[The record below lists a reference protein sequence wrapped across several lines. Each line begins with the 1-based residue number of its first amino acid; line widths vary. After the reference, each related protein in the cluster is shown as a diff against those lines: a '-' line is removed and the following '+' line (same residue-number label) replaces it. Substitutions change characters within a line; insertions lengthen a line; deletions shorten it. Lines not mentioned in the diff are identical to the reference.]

1 MLSDCIRWTPSQ
13 PSLQCEMNAEGYG
26 DLPLNWTS
34 VTLTGQMI
42 SDVVSVESAS
52 QRCCVDRAW
61 ISELLCW
68 SRSCCVDKG
77 LISELLCWQWFYL
90 QDVRLTKAWSER
102 CVDKGLI
109 SELLCWQWFYL
120 QDVRLTKVWS
130 ERCVDKGL
138 ISEMWHWQSL
148 DLRDAG
154 HHHSRRAGTWLAWD
168 RGHDGALQR
177 TQCWGGEP
185 AGGFWQIPTDWPI
198 LHLSG
203 TLPVQRGMSGRMQKE
218 GISDR
223 MEKEGMSDRMENVR
237 MEKDSMSERMK
248 KEGMLDRMKKGVCQ
262 SEEGEYVRQNEEGGM
277 SEWRRGYVRV
287 KKGGMS
293 EWRRGVCQA
302 EWRRKVYQA
311 EWRRRVCQT
320 ECRRRVCQ
328 NAEGGMSCI
337 MKKELG
343 YVGQKAW
350 GGYVRQNEEGG

>member
-52 QRCCVDRAW
+52 QRCCVDTAW
-61 ISELLCW
+61 ISELLRW
-68 SRSCCVDKG
+68 SRSCYVDKG

-90 QDVRLTKAWSER
+90 QDVKLTKAWS
-102 CVDKGLI
+102 
-109 SELLCWQWFYL
+109 Q
-120 QDVRLTKVWS
+120 
-130 ERCVDKGL
+130 RCVDKGL

-154 HHHSRRAGTWLAWD
+154 HHHSRRAGTWLAWG

-198 LHLSG
+198 LHLPG
-203 TLPVQRGMSGRMQKE
+203 TLPVQRGMSDRMQKE

-223 MEKEGMSDRMENVR
+223 MEKEGMSDRME
-237 MEKDSMSERMK
+237 KDSMSERMK
-248 KEGMLDRMKKGVCQ
+248 KEGMLNRMKKGGMSKWRRGVCQTEWRRGYVRVKKGVCQ
-262 SEEGEYVRQNEEGGM
+262 SEEGEYVKQNEEGG
-277 SEWRRGYVRV
+277 YVRMK
-287 KKGGMS
+287 KKGMS
-293 EWRRGVCQA
+293 
-302 EWRRKVYQA
+302 

-337 MKKELG
+337 MKKEGMLG
-343 YVGQKAW
+343 RKH
-350 GGYVRQNEEGG
+350 EGGMSGRMKKEGKSDRTKKWGMSG